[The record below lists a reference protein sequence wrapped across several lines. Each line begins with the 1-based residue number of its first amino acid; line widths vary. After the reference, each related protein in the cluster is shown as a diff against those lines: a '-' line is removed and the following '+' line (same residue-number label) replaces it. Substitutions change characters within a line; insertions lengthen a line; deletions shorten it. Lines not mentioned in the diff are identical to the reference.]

1 MPEDGQHGA
10 AKNKCCQTNLISYSG
25 LQWAKEKALDGI
37 YLDFSHVLLTYSTW
51 HALKQTAEM

>member
-25 LQWAKEKALDGI
+25 LQWAKDKASDGI
-37 YLDFSHVLLTYSTW
+37 YLDFSHALDIFHTTW
-51 HALKQTAEM
+51 S